1 MLYKCVSWEN
11 IVYKAVKYIKWI
23 LSMKQD
29 NLLYEYCAFRVG
41 YMNITP
47 LGQEIWITFKM
58 ILWIFNILH
67 LQGRLY
73 VWILRLWGELYEYY
87 TFRVKYMNI
96 MPSSRL
102 YEYYIFETG
111 YIKIVSSRQIIWLLC
126 LHGGYMNVIPSS

>member
-23 LSMKQD
+23 LYMKQD

-41 YMNITP
+41 YINITP
-47 LGQEIWITFKM
+47 LGQEIWITFNM
-58 ILWIFNILH
+58 ILWIFNILR

-87 TFRVKYMNI
+87 AFRVKYMNI

-102 YEYYIFETG
+102 YEYYVFETG